1 MRVRASL
8 VMVAVLML
16 LGAVAAAGPTTVVS
30 RELLE
35 AAAARGAARVVVQLT
50 VPEGAAAAAIET
62 AKQALWSDL
71 AGTSYRVVR
80 DLPGLPVVVL
90 EASAETLGALA
101 ASRHV
106 AHVSGDEV
114 RRPQR

>member
-1 MRVRASL
+1 MAVAML
-8 VMVAVLML
+8 VL
-16 LGAVAAAGPTTVVS
+16 LGAAASAGPTTVVS

-50 VPEGAAAAAIET
+50 VPEGAAVSAIET

-71 AGTSYRVVR
+71 AGTRYRVVR

-90 EASAETLGALA
+90 EASVETLSALG

-106 AHVSGDEV
+106 AHVSADEV
-114 RRPQR
+114 RRPQ

>member
-1 MRVRASL
+1 MVMAML
-8 VMVAVLML
+8 VL
-16 LGAVAAAGPTTVVS
+16 LGAAAAAGPTTVVS

-71 AGTSYRVVR
+71 AGTRYRVVR
-80 DLPGLPVVVL
+80 DLPGFPVVVL
-90 EASAETLGALA
+90 EASVETLGALA

-106 AHVSGDEV
+106 AHVSGDQI
-114 RRPQR
+114 RRPQ